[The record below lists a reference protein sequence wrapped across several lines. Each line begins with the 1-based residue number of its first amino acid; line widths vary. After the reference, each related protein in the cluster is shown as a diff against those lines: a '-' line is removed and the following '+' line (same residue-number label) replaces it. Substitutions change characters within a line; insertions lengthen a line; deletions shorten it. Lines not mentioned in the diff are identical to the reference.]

1 MNSQVYAKIEG
12 MNDFST
18 DPFGSDSPLDPES
31 TLFIATEAEATCPPR
46 GPTDAPADP
55 SLYDPILPVGSGAMG
70 EVFLARDRYLLR
82 RVAYKTLHTQTQQDA
97 EALVRFVREVQITA
111 QLEHPNV
118 IPVYHLEKTAR
129 GWAYAM
135 KLVFGKT
142 LKTLI
147 QEGCEQRTLLEYF
160 LNVCDAMAYAHEHG
174 VIHRDLKPANI
185 MVGPHREVYV
195 MDWGIARRMAETTG
209 LETPIQFQDIPD
221 LMEHAEGDFETTQVG
236 KILGTPRYLSPEQ
249 ATGHNH
255 KLDGRS
261 DLFTLGLI
269 LQEILT
275 LQPAYKAPH
284 MQALLRK
291 VLKAQREPLP
301 MHLPRELRAIV
312 RKATHRKR
320 DDRYGNV
327 RALQADVSRYLR
339 GEAVSAE
346 PDKLHQQL
354 LRWMKKH
361 ALLTASL
368 VVLLCTIL
376 GLLAAGS
383 LYRQSQQTQRL
394 KTQQTRLIALQNRVA
409 RQAHL
414 INNHFLHI
422 ENQLKRFNANLES
435 QLFST
440 LPARPVFFEHD
451 YLNHP
456 PPDFA
461 YAPRYAK
468 LISKAHGVLLP
479 QSSKIDPTHLKAL
492 SHLPSALQHAFATE
506 ALTWA
511 HVLLPDLYFS
521 YPGKR
526 AYPLD
531 YRPQDTAWAKA
542 SARNSHRPSWSRPY
556 IDIQGQGIMLA
567 VAMPV
572 KDPQGK
578 NIGTTALS
586 LSLPY
591 LISHV
596 LTLDDLPVEQSY
608 LVNEKGET
616 QINTRD
622 GKRMSGMH
630 FGMNVQNTVL
640 DTPLFDVPE
649 LVSAI
654 TQKQSG
660 FYRYLKNGRAKLLAY
675 YPLNA
680 LGWYYV
686 VEVDE
691 SELFAATR

>member
-18 DPFGSDSPLDPES
+18 DPFWPDSTPDPED
-31 TLFIATEAEATCPPR
+31 TLFTATEADTTRSAQAQTESSAE
-46 GPTDAPADP
+46 P

-70 EVFLARDRYLLR
+70 EVFLARDRHLLR
-82 RVAYKTLHTQTQQDA
+82 RVAYKTLHTQTQHDA

-118 IPVYHLEKTAR
+118 IPVYHLEQTAA

-147 QEGCEQRTLLEYF
+147 QEACEQRTLLEHF

-195 MDWGIARRMAETTG
+195 MDWGIARRMDSAKD
-209 LETPIQFQDIPD
+209 LEAPVQFQAIPD
-221 LMEHAEGDFETTQVG
+221 LMRHAENDFDSTQVG

-269 LQEILT
+269 LQEIVT
-275 LQPAYKAPH
+275 LQPAYQAPN
-284 MQALLRK
+284 MQTLLRK

-301 MHLPRELRAIV
+301 HHLPRELRAIV

-320 DDRYGNV
+320 DERYREV
-327 RALQADVSRYLR
+327 RALQEDLSRYLR
-339 GEAVSAE
+339 GEAVLAE
-346 PDKLHQQL
+346 PDKPHQKL
-354 LRWMKKH
+354 FRWMKKH

-394 KTQQTRLIALQNRVA
+394 KTQQTQLITLQNRVA

-414 INNHFLHI
+414 INNHFLRV
-422 ENQLKRFNANLES
+422 ENQLKRFNASLES
-435 QLFST
+435 QLFSEA
-440 LPARPVFFEHD
+440 PARPVFFEQD

-456 PPDFA
+456 PTDFD

-468 LISKAHGVLLP
+468 LISHAHGVLLP
-479 QSSKIDPTHLKAL
+479 RRSSLNPIHLKAL
-492 SHLPSALQHAFATE
+492 SHLPQTLQDAFATDE
-506 ALTWA
+506 LTWA
-511 HVLLPDLYFS
+511 HALLPDVYFS

-526 AYPLD
+526 GYPLD
-531 YRPQDTAWAKA
+531 YRPEQTAWAKA
-542 SARNSHRPSWSRPY
+542 STQHAHRPSWSRPY

-567 VAMPV
+567 AAMPV

-591 LISHV
+591 LITHV
-596 LTLDDLPVEQSY
+596 LTLRELPVEQSY
-608 LVNEKGET
+608 LLNEKGET
-616 QINTRD
+616 MINTRD

-630 FGMNVQNTVL
+630 FGMSAQNTVL

-649 LVSAI
+649 LVNAI

-660 FYRYLKNGRAKLLAY
+660 YYRYLKNGRAKLLAY

-691 SELFAATR
+691 SELFATTR